1 MRNGQAASLAQA
13 LVWPVQAWLLAALL
27 ADLLAGTGALPVWG
41 MAGGFV
47 ALGVLRAAL
56 EQVAQAQLSALAEA
70 RIGAARAEIV
80 AVEAKAAAPSG
91 LGGPGALAAL
101 LAEKLEAASEKNAK
115 AIAKEI
121 RKSFV
126 EAFEAL
132 AKATK
137 DSEVGQSIKTLI
149 DVLDALIH

>member
-47 ALGVLRAAL
+47 ALGAVRAAL

-80 AVEAKAAAPSG
+80 EVEAKAAAPSDLAALPAPAADWG
-91 LGGPGALAAL
+91 IAKLALAAPPEARLYIQKYTMYL
-101 LAEKLEAASEKNAK
+101 L
-115 AIAKEI
+115 
-121 RKSFV
+121 V
-126 EAFEAL
+126 
-132 AKATK
+132 
-137 DSEVGQSIKTLI
+137 KTY
-149 DVLDALIH
+149 